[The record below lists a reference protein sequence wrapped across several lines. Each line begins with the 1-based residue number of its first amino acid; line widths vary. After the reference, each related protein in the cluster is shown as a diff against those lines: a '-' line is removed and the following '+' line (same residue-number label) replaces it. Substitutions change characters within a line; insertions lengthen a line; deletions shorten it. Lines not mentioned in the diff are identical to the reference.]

1 MSRRIDPARPHA
13 RIRVRALA
21 GRLRADLRVLPVSD
35 SQRSV
40 ERAEPRHLV
49 ANSGERIR
57 GTVIRLEETLAFGL
71 RFDFAPD
78 TELAAMRAH
87 ARNVMFV
94 IRSDVEAACSTRV
107 DPVLRSAHLRRAG
120 DLAGDLISTIGRI
133 QQLVL
138 EAEATL
144 PNEAWSAS
152 LAGRLLAVAATVL
165 PADRRRA
172 FIEDQCGNLAQAES
186 RREWVGYLIG
196 VLTHMPAIGAATLA
210 AAHRKRARR
219 DRRRR

>member
-13 RIRVRALA
+13 RMRVRALA
-21 GRLRADLRVLPVSD
+21 GRLRADLRLLPVSD

-40 ERAEPRHLV
+40 DRAEPRRLV

-71 RFDFAPD
+71 RLDFPPD
-78 TELAAMRAH
+78 TELAATRAH
-87 ARNVMFV
+87 ASNVMFV
-94 IRSDVEAACSTRV
+94 IRRDVEAAFSTSV
-107 DPVLRSAHLRRAG
+107 DPVLRSVHLRHAG

-138 EAEATL
+138 EAEASL
-144 PNEAWSAS
+144 PNEAWSVS
-152 LAGRLLAVAATVL
+152 LAGRLLAVAARVL
-165 PADRRRA
+165 PADCRRA

-186 RREWVGYLIG
+186 RREWAGYLIG

-210 AAHRKRARR
+210 AAHRERVRR